1 MFDIS
6 WGEMGILIGVTTFFI
21 GKQDLPKAA
30 RYAGT
35 YVGRFVGFI
44 QGARARAD
52 RFAANH
58 ELKQLQNELRS
69 GLRELDVV
77 KSELA
82 TSLSSRGM
90 MGRTLGSTVKG
101 VNRTDLIT
109 NTQSNVHPQTPL
121 SLPSVTSPAISTTQF
136 NPTTTPLVS
145 PTIPL
150 PPQRQTMGAVA
161 EEEWKRQGI
170 DFISRAERGTNS
182 RMNVEKSGS
191 ATLAF
196 LLKESLLFS
205 QYDRMVQEQE
215 QALQKRMTATEEQFQ
230 AHRDLTKE
238 EKRE

>member
-6 WGEMGILIGVTTFFI
+6 WGEMGVIIGVTTFFI
-21 GKQDLPKAA
+21 GKHDLPKAA

-35 YVGRFVGFI
+35 YVGRFVGFV

-90 MGRTLGSTVKG
+90 MGRTLGSTVSG
-101 VNRTDLIT
+101 VNRTDNNT
-109 NTQSNVHPQTPL
+109 NSNALPQVPL
-121 SLPSVTSPAISTTQF
+121 SLPSAPSPLLSTQFTPSTTPQIASS
-136 NPTTTPLVS
+136 LS
-145 PTIPL
+145 L

-170 DFISRAERGTNS
+170 DFVSRAERGTNS
-182 RMNVEKSGS
+182 RLNVEKSGS

-215 QALQKRMTATEEQFQ
+215 QALQKRMTAMEEQLQ
-230 AHRDLTKE
+230 AHPDSTKD
-238 EKRE
+238 EKDKEW